1 MCLQHLLLKKN
12 GTHTRTL
19 ESARLFLG
27 RYYLL
32 DAGNNGNAANKS
44 ATGLVPGQPVTVTLA
59 IPAAIANDDFI
70 FARVGIKTKDIGEYL
85 YTGSQK
91 IQLK

>member
-1 MCLQHLLLKKN
+1 MTATFTVEKN
-12 GTHTRTL
+12 GSHTRTL
-19 ESARLFLG
+19 ELARLFLG

-32 DAGNNGNAANKS
+32 DAGTNASAANKN
-44 ATGLVPGQPVTVTLA
+44 ATGLVLGQPVTVTLA

-70 FARVGIKTKDIGEYL
+70 FARVGVKTTGIGEYL
-85 YTGSQK
+85 YTPSTK